1 MIWCSG
7 NANSWLEPVIEHL
20 VEKQDQ
26 PRGAQVYAMHLS
38 GCRMCSQ
45 DSPLP
50 RPHLMVCSGGKAI
63 LLEIPAYLRP
73 SKSKQIFFFLC
84 FCAFGC
90 CIWPNPHL
98 LQSRTLLLRYHCC
111 VFHCICTW
119 SEDNVG
125 NDVIHKSVSYVVNSI
140 IVKTLVLSFCAA
152 VLCSYSCVILCLMKL

>member
-63 LLEIPAYLRP
+63 LLVIPAYLRP
-73 SKSKQIFFFLC
+73 SKSKQIFFSFAFVPSAVVSDQILTCCSLGLC
-84 FCAFGC
+84 YSAIIAAF
-90 CIWPNPHL
+90 
-98 LQSRTLLLRYHCC
+98 
-111 VFHCICTW
+111 
-119 SEDNVG
+119 
-125 NDVIHKSVSYVVNSI
+125 SI
-140 IVKTLVLSFCAA
+140 AFAHDQKTMLE
-152 VLCSYSCVILCLMKL
+152 MM